1 MILDEKLFE
10 YKWKPSKTA
19 KREFAQ
25 KMSEIDEFCEK
36 NGINQSRT
44 SDSYYFTLN
53 GKNYR
58 VSNHT
63 VAASNKGAYDE
74 FGNKVRDVYHPNGEE
89 EGTIYITAGKTRL
102 MDIYNDLKNG
112 YKLDRRGNKIVDKDT
127 GKYIVESKCQV
138 KYKHLIEDTVK
149 QNGKWVNKGKEGTH
163 GTFRTKKEADAQRKA
178 MFANGYKEELSEDKI
193 ADKSKEPRYFAKEV
207 DGKGYVYDR
216 KFSTKVPSNVDKDIN
231 IAKASVDKWN
241 KEESDENNIAESFED
256 EHLGTSAETSVES
269 TPQLGSDSGMAT
281 LLNSLIIDEWEAIQG
296 YNDAIVTAETEG
308 FSDIAKVLR
317 DIVNEENLHIG
328 QLEQCMKKLSPNAE
342 SIDQGKVEAEEQLN
356 TTTETSED
364 PEEGMHY

>member
-1 MILDEKLFE
+1 MILDEKLF
-10 YKWKPSKTA
+10 KSKQSLR
-19 KREFAQ
+19 KR
-25 KMSEIDEFCEK
+25 K
-36 NGINQSRT
+36 INES
-44 SDSYYFTLN
+44 
-53 GKNYR
+53 
-58 VSNHT
+58 VSKQLVT
-63 VAASNKGAYDE
+63 KSI
-74 FGNKVRDVYHPNGEE
+74 PQ
-89 EGTIYITAGKTRL
+89 T
-102 MDIYNDLKNG
+102 
-112 YKLDRRGNKIVDKDT
+112 
-127 GKYIVESKCQV
+127 QV
-138 KYKHLIEDTVK
+138 IYKHLIEDTVK

-193 ADKSKEPRYFAKEV
+193 ADKSKKPRYFAKEV

-241 KEESDENNIAESFED
+241 KEESVECRYTKDEINEIKKTKLRLEKELENVKIQIERIAAHSKPETSAMGRVSLKRKQDLEERISNCKEAINEYNSCININESFED

-342 SIDQGKVEAEEQLN
+342 SIDQGKEEAEEQLN